1 MLSEVLPWLTGP
13 AGALVV
19 MAGVLIG
26 IYRIV
31 DTRIIPAAER
41 FVDRHLQ
48 QVDKI
53 VSSHDEDRKVWAD
66 GLQALKADV
75 DTMKLDVHAIRE
87 DVDAALGRKGAA

>member
-1 MLSEVLPWLTGP
+1 MEELLPWITGP

-19 MAGVLIG
+19 MGGVLIG

-41 FVDRHLQ
+41 FVDRHLT

-66 GLQALKADV
+66 GLQALRSDV
-75 DTMKLDVHAIRE
+75 DTMKEDVHAIRA
-87 DVDAALGRKGAA
+87 DVDAALGRKVAS

>member
-1 MLSEVLPWLTGP
+1 MLSEILPWITGP

-19 MAGVLIG
+19 MAGVLLG

-31 DTRIIPAAER
+31 DTRLLPAGER
-41 FVDRHLQ
+41 FVERHLA

-66 GLQALKADV
+66 GLQALRADV
-75 DTMKLDVHAIRE
+75 DTMKNDVHAIRE
-87 DVDAALGRKGAA
+87 DVDVVLGRKAAS